1 MLKIKD
7 KSIYDETVNSM
18 IKDYE
23 KTVKEKPLTD
33 KDSRESM
40 EVIES
45 VVQVIDNVVNTGMH
59 CKHDDMLKSRIHLVM
74 TIMGAMLASECQRYY
89 NEEIKKT
96 VEKSIGKISD
106 NIEDLIKDLLEALE
120 D

>member
-7 KSIYDETVNSM
+7 KSIYDEIVNSM
-18 IKDYE
+18 FKDYE
-23 KTVKEKPLTD
+23 KTMKEKPLTD
-33 KDSRESM
+33 KDSQEAM
-40 EVIES
+40 EIIES
-45 VVQVIDNVVNTGMH
+45 SVEVIDNVVNAAMH
-59 CKHDDMLKSRIHLVM
+59 CKHDDKLEARIHLVM
-74 TIMGAMLASECQRYY
+74 SIMGAMVASECQRYY

-96 VEKSIGKISD
+96 VEKSVSKIND